1 MVDFLCFK
9 PENLTLQV
17 GFVFLFLSS
26 KYRMINFQYE
36 TSELRL
42 IESMENI
49 CDAILEY
56 NMHKERAGSRR
67 FAKGESETMQTLKD
81 LRDRGVKVDLGIP
94 EQVWIIKFHIL
105 SYQYTYQYYILYI
118 PICIFNITTILMHL
132 FVFSFRYLPY
142 AVGLRNFKWFSYN
155 NTLLDPRLTLVTFWL

>member
-1 MVDFLCFK
+1 MFLCVK

-17 GFVFLFLSS
+17 GFVLLSLSS

-49 CDAILEY
+49 CEAILEY

-94 EQVWIIKFHIL
+94 EQV
-105 SYQYTYQYYILYI
+105 
-118 PICIFNITTILMHL
+118 
-132 FVFSFRYLPY
+132 
-142 AVGLRNFKWFSYN
+142 
-155 NTLLDPRLTLVTFWL
+155 

>member
-1 MVDFLCFK
+1 
-9 PENLTLQV
+9 
-17 GFVFLFLSS
+17 
-26 KYRMINFQYE
+26 MINFQYE

-49 CDAILEY
+49 CEAILEY

-94 EQVWIIKFHIL
+94 EQVWLIKFHIL
-105 SYQYTYQYYILYI
+105 SNQYIIY
-118 PICIFNITTILMHL
+118 CIYL
-132 FVFSFRYLPY
+132 FVFSI
-142 AVGLRNFKWFSYN
+142 
-155 NTLLDPRLTLVTFWL
+155 